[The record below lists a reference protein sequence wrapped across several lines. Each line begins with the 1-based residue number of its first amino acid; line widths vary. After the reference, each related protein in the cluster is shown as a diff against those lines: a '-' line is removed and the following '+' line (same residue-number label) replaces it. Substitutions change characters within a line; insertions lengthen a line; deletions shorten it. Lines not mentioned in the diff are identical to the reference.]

1 MNLEIANRLQKLRK
15 EKGYSQEQLAV
26 ELGISRQA
34 VSKWERA
41 EASPDTDNLICLAK
55 LYGVSLDELLDTEQ
69 TISEIKEEKLGEKKK
84 EEQFVLKHEGIYLCD
99 DEGNEVSIGK
109 GGISLH
115 SYEDNS
121 NVQIAGDF
129 IPKKKSK
136 AFSIVKDTLG
146 GIFFFGI
153 IITYIV
159 LGCLFNV
166 WHPAWILFL
175 FIPIVGSI
183 FDAIEHKS
191 LKSFFY
197 PGLVV
202 AIYLFLGIQY
212 HLWHP
217 YWFLFITIPVYYII
231 AEMIDKLL
239 HLKEMDIIYN
249 GEKMDLDDFLD
260 EKDDLQR
267 RYVKGSL
274 NIKIDKENNCINIDE
289 AE

>member
-15 EKGYSQEQLAV
+15 EKGYSQEQLAL

-69 TISEIKEEKLGEKKK
+69 TVQEIKEEKLDEKKK
-84 EEQFVLKHEGIYLCD
+84 EERFVLKHEGIYLCD
-99 DEGNEVSIGK
+99 DEGNEVFIGES
-109 GGISLH
+109 GINLH
-115 SYEDNS
+115 SSEDNS
-121 NVQIAGDF
+121 NVQIVGEFA
-129 IPKKKSK
+129 PKKRSK

-146 GIFFFGI
+146 GIIFFGI

-159 LGCLFNV
+159 LGCLYNL

-175 FIPIVGSI
+175 FIPIMGSI

-212 HLWHP
+212 NLWHP
-217 YWFLFITIPVYYII
+217 YWFLFITIPVYYIL
-231 AEMIDKLL
+231 AEMVDKLL

-249 GEKMDLDDFLD
+249 GEIMDTDDFI
-260 EKDDLQR
+260 EKKEDLQR

-274 NIKIDKENNCINIDE
+274 NIKIDKENNCIFIDE